1 MTAVISLLLVNPAT
15 GSASGDLPLGT
26 SLHPERRFAR
36 VPGFLLTHGPLH
48 PATKRID
55 SDIETIV
62 RYEAGLFR
70 DWEIRYL
77 VASVS
82 LVWTF
87 MITATVYETV
97 YNVQQAPLEIA
108 TAILQWVGPAIG
120 LTITILAT
128 WEVFLVF
135 AQRYRERRDREAR
148 EEGRKEERARW
159 EAWLKRHDEA
169 IRNNLPFD
177 EPNPAERDRG

>member
-1 MTAVISLLLVNPAT
+1 M
-15 GSASGDLPLGT
+15 
-26 SLHPERRFAR
+26 RFAR
-36 VPGFLLTHGPLH
+36 VPGSLLTHGPLDLAAKPIH
-48 PATKRID
+48 
-55 SDIETIV
+55 SDIEQISKQLFGGV
-62 RYEAGLFR
+62 ADLFR

-77 VASVS
+77 VASVG

-87 MITATVYETV
+87 MVAATVYETV
-97 YNVQQAPLEIA
+97 YNVQQAPLETA
-108 TAILQWVGPAIG
+108 TAIVHWVGPAIG

-128 WEVFLVF
+128 WEVILVF

-159 EAWLKRHDEA
+159 EAWLKRRDEA

-177 EPNPAERDRG
+177 EPSPAEGDEG

>member
-1 MTAVISLLLVNPAT
+1 M
-15 GSASGDLPLGT
+15 
-26 SLHPERRFAR
+26 
-36 VPGFLLTHGPLH
+36 
-48 PATKRID
+48 
-55 SDIETIV
+55 
-62 RYEAGLFR
+62 FR

-77 VASVS
+77 VASVG

-87 MITATVYETV
+87 MVAATVYETV
-97 YNVQQAPLEIA
+97 YNVQQAPLETA
-108 TAILQWVGPAIG
+108 TAIVHWVGPAIG

-128 WEVFLVF
+128 WEVILVF

-159 EAWLKRHDEA
+159 EAWLKRRDEA

-177 EPNPAERDRG
+177 EPSPAEGDEG